1 LVFGDDEG
9 VKKGQHQQQH
19 QQQQQGPVVVDPN
32 DGESVDFVRGK
43 CEDLSVVKDGQK
55 HIFTVIV
62 QCSNKVTRWSAGM
75 GYYSVPHMKH
85 LTAKTEMKDQRF
97 LTDEFSQFDHM
108 AASNG
113 TCPMYYQFER
123 TMETT
128 VDRSIEQCSQINHEY
143 LSQLCRVA
151 SKEFCDDNTS
161 NGPSHSQHQQQ
172 QQQQQ
177 QQSNSG
183 MCVWNQIA
191 VIDGCAGYSR

>member
-9 VKKGQHQQQH
+9 VKKGQHHQQQH
-19 QQQQQGPVVVDPN
+19 QQQQQEPVVVDPN
-32 DGESVDFVRGK
+32 DGQSVDFVRGK
-43 CEDLSVVKDGQK
+43 CEEVSISKDGQT
-55 HIFTVIV
+55 HVFTVIAL
-62 QCSNKVTRWSAGM
+62 CSNKKTRWSAGM

-85 LTAKTEMKDQRF
+85 MTAKTEIKDQRF
-97 LTDEFSQFDHM
+97 LTDEISRPEVM

-128 VDRSIEQCSQINHEY
+128 VERTIDQCSQINHEY
-143 LSQLCRVA
+143 LSQLCRQA
-151 SKEFCDDNTS
+151 SNDFCDDNTS

-177 QQSNSG
+177 SNSG

-191 VIDGCAGYSR
+191 VVDGCAGYSR